1 MTTIRTRRRLPVPV
15 ASAALVA
22 TLVTLVGASRAHAE
36 ESLLEAPRHRQGY
49 YVAFGL
55 NAALAYAR
63 EDGEGIGPTYGQ
75 GFQLRFGQLLT
86 PRLGLGLAID
96 FSGTASGDD
105 SASFGALSLAGQA
118 EIACNLAVHA
128 AVGLSIVTL
137 TSETD
142 DADEPL
148 RGVYG
153 AAYTVGI
160 TYDWFLG
167 NRRSGGWALTP
178 GLQLRATPGDTF
190 AFGAFLGLEITRWT
204 GLPKNQLDLDT
215 SEAYK

>member
-1 MTTIRTRRRLPVPV
+1 VTTIRTRRRLPLLLAP
-15 ASAALVA
+15 A
-22 TLVTLVGASRAHAE
+22 TLVAVLLAPGGARVAHAE
-36 ESLLEAPRHRQGY
+36 ESLLETPRHRQGY
-49 YVAFGL
+49 YLAFGL

-96 FSGTASGDD
+96 FSGTASGED
-105 SASFGALSLAGQA
+105 SASFGALSLAGQV

-153 AAYTVGI
+153 AAYTVGL

-167 NRRSGGWALTP
+167 NRKSGGWALTP
-178 GLQLRATPGDTF
+178 GVQLRATPGDTF
-190 AFGAFLGLEITRWT
+190 AFGAFVGLEITRWT
-204 GLPKNQLDLDT
+204 GLPKNQLELDT